1 MRRHAS
7 QISRRRPC
15 NVGLV
20 VHSEPPATRR
30 SHELTRS
37 SRFRDRDNT
46 DGRPSA
52 GGLQNGAGGATPTRW
67 ARRGGGPVRPS
78 GWPPCARGVPRLD
91 ERQGCPL
98 VLARSVGRPWT
109 GARRP
114 ALRAPAVRA
123 VPRMDCALHIRS
135 RHSNLGGEL
144 RNPESPDDLG
154 EGLLHGEPLV
164 DGGQKESAGKRAV
177 AQPLREID
185 VPVFT
190 VSCRVCPPA
199 SHSNTGARRMS

>member
-1 MRRHAS
+1 VS
-7 QISRRRPC
+7 
-15 NVGLV
+15 
-20 VHSEPPATRR
+20 SEGNTSVSCQAKDPFPNG
-30 SHELTRS
+30 S
-37 SRFRDRDNT
+37 SRGAILGMAGEGGVGAFT
-46 DGRPSA
+46 GRA
-52 GGLQNGAGGATPTRW
+52 TCRHDGAGGAAPTRW

-123 VPRMDCALHIRS
+123 VPRMDCALHVRS

-144 RNPESPDDLG
+144 RNPDGPDDLG
-154 EGLLHGEPLV
+154 ESPLHGEALV
-164 DGGQKESAGKRAV
+164 DGGQEEGAGKRAV

-185 VPVFT
+185 VPVVT